1 MTQSGFT
8 SFGNLSPEPQN
19 TSTPTGALPSV
30 DAGQRSSP
38 PAATPAGKPQAA
50 SALLSLEQLQATIE
64 ELPLWIKQVIYA
76 ELREKMEKHF
86 VRRTLE
92 TFNREHL
99 LPLFIPRL
107 TPLGLKN
114 VSQPDPSLSPLIHR
128 LLYLAKSATS
138 IVNMCISEQ
147 WTLAECSQYLLHAF
161 KYNLIHIPASPIVYA
176 TIEYLAGSIRL
187 GNYMVKIGRLSLK
200 QLEEALKTQH
210 YISEAMG
217 EKTSIADVLINLGY
231 INKDDAEGILF
242 LKAESQKV
250 YPPRCQMSS

>member
-1 MTQSGFT
+1 MTKSGST
-8 SFGNLSPEPQN
+8 SFGNLSPEPPN
-19 TSTPTGALPSV
+19 PSRV
-30 DAGQRSSP
+30 IPPVSP
-38 PAATPAGKPQAA
+38 VPAPAGKPQVAR
-50 SALLSLEQLQATIE
+50 ALLSLEQLQATIE
-64 ELPLWIKQVIYA
+64 DLPLWIKQVIYA

-99 LPLFIPRL
+99 LPLFTPRL

-114 VSQPDPSLSPLIHR
+114 VSHPDPSLSPFMHR
-128 LLYLAKSATS
+128 LLYLTQLGTS
-138 IVNMCISEQ
+138 VVNMCISEQ
-147 WTLAECSQYLLHAF
+147 WTLADCSKYLLETF

-176 TIEYLAGSIRL
+176 TIEYLSGSIRL
-187 GNYMVKIGRLSLK
+187 GNYMVKIGRISLK

-210 YISEAMG
+210 YIGEAMG
-217 EKTSIADVLINLGY
+217 EKTGIADVLINLGY

-250 YPPRCQMSS
+250 YQPRL